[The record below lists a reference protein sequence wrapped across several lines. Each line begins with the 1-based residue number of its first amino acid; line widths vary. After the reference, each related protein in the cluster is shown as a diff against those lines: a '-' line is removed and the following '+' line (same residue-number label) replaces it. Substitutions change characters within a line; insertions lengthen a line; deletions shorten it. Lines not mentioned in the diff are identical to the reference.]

1 MEKKDFEKIKIVMCD
16 VDGTLL
22 TDNGIVS
29 PKTLEV
35 IRKVTEK
42 GILFGLCTGRDMHS
56 VKELVKKWGIVKYVD
71 VIVGT
76 GGSEICDFTKNV
88 EKIAYPLAGE
98 LIKDIIKHYEDLDVN
113 FVVPDKGILC
123 VPKNDEHIRLLAE
136 LDGVEYKVLDFEEFL
151 KEPRQKLMIMTNPEI
166 MKDVIERSKTFK
178 NEKYKSASLKT
189 ASVLYEYMDPRISKT
204 YGLQQILDLHNFS
217 MENLCV
223 FGDEDNDYDMVKNA
237 GIGVVM
243 GNGSKLMKSMAD
255 FITED
260 NNSDG
265 IGVFLEK
272 YIL

>member
-1 MEKKDFEKIKIVMCD
+1 M
-16 VDGTLL
+16 
-22 TDNGIVS
+22 
-29 PKTLEV
+29 
-35 IRKVTEK
+35 IRKVTDK

-56 VKELVKKWGIVKYVD
+56 VKELVKKWGIAEYVD

-123 VPKNDEHIRLLAE
+123 VPKDDKYIRLLAK

-151 KEPRQKLMIMTNPEI
+151 KEPCQKLMIMTNPET

-189 ASVLYEYMDPRISKT
+189 ASVLYEYIDPRVSKT
-204 YGLQQILDLHNFS
+204 YGLQQILDLHDLS

-243 GNGSKLMKSMAD
+243 GNGSKLTKSVAD

-265 IGVFLEK
+265 IGVFLER